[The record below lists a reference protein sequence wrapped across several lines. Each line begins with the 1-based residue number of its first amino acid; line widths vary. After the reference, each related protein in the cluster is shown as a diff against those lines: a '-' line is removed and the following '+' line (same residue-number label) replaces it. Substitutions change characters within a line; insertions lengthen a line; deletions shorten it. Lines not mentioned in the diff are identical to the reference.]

1 MNPRNSTN
9 PIDDPVKGYATSR
22 GFHKRTLDRWLALK
36 EADAAALLALVQ
48 ELKVGENHL
57 KDFLDWLEE
66 IALRDGVSVA
76 AILARDEM
84 SRVVSDPRLGRNDKL
99 KRLKDELRRLRFPR
113 LAKIEE
119 EIQRRVRA
127 MKLDPGLS
135 VNVPA
140 GLEGGAV
147 ILKIQATSYDEARR
161 LTARL
166 GDVMERAEMKE
177 IFSLLHGDGT
187 EW

>member
-1 MNPRNSTN
+1 MEEEGIQAYCRL
-9 PIDDPVKGYATSR
+9 K
-22 GFHKRTLDRWLALK
+22 GFHKQTEARWLGLGAG
-36 EADAAALLALVQ
+36 DGAALLALVQ
-48 ELKVGENHL
+48 ELKAGENHL

-84 SRVVSDPRLGRNDKL
+84 SRIVSDPRLGRNDKL

-113 LAKIEE
+113 LARIEE
-119 EIQRRVRA
+119 EIHRRVRA

-135 VNVPA
+135 VAVPA

-147 ILKIQATSYDEARR
+147 TVKIEATSYDEARR

-177 IFSLLHGDGT
+177 IFSLLHGDDT
-187 EW
+187 ER

>member
-1 MNPRNSTN
+1 MQPTN
-9 PIDDPVKGYATSR
+9 PKEALNDLVADYAKSR
-22 GFHKRTLDRWLALK
+22 GFHRRTLDRWLGLGAG
-36 EADAAALLALVQ
+36 DGAALLALVQ
-48 ELKVGENHL
+48 ELKAGENHL

-66 IALRDGVSVA
+66 IALRDGINVA
-76 AILARDEM
+76 AILARGEM
-84 SRVVSDPRLGRNDKL
+84 SRIVSDPRLGRNDKL

-113 LAKIEE
+113 LARIEE

-135 VNVPA
+135 VTVPA

-147 ILKIQATSYDEARR
+147 TIKIEARSYEEARR

-166 GDVMERAEMKE
+166 GDVTERAEMKE
-177 IFSLLHGDGT
+177 IFSLLHGDDTGR
-187 EW
+187 

>member
-1 MNPRNSTN
+1 MNSPNSA
-9 PIDDPVKGYATSR
+9 DDILRYAKEKGFRRQTVE
-22 GFHKRTLDRWLALK
+22 RWLSLSA
-36 EADAAALLALVQ
+36 EDGAALLALVR
-48 ELKVGENHL
+48 ELKAGENHL

-66 IALRDGVSVA
+66 IALRDGVGVA

-84 SRVVSDPRLGRNDKL
+84 SRIVSAPRLGRNDKL

-113 LAKIEE
+113 LARIEE
-119 EIQRRVRA
+119 EIHRRVRA
-127 MKLDPGLS
+127 LKLDPGLS

-147 ILKIQATSYDEARR
+147 TVKIEATSHDEARR

-177 IFSLLHGDGT
+177 IFSLLHGEDT
-187 EW
+187 ER